1 MKCPECG
8 FEYLDG
14 DEECLACGV
23 HLASAAENKEKERIR
38 AVEANERK
46 ERYDIELKK
55 ELGLIP
61 ADDDDAVEP
70 GQGKTLQDVF
80 KKKPSC
86 PKCGAERHPEALE
99 CIRCGVI
106 FDKYKFGSN
115 GFKTERTSTPLKTE
129 ASPVVPP
136 PQWTDREDDKT
147 DEIDLARLDQLLT
160 ESNPETFDGI
170 DQPLEMESRLSTD
183 TSGPVIE
190 IPATMTMSNQT
201 RDVQGPDVQ
210 PDSLDNKKAAEK
222 TSNKVDGA
230 PRFKIR
236 TPQKSETTWEIYQRK
251 AKARIDSFATG
262 VKSMW
267 NSFESHCGGRVKALR
282 NVGIL
287 TFVLFL
293 IVSSPMIYSFS
304 IDVISGFQVK
314 AEQKRQKEVQLNFFS
329 HRDDIT
335 NRITKNITE
344 RQLDSAEKEIAA
356 LDIPALKNELRP
368 LKNYLSEIRISE
380 EADRIPES
388 NYDKKFEAYSQ
399 LVELNFQNET
409 YRSKREEYRLKFADN
424 EYIKAIGYYNKGK
437 KDPNLLD
444 KSIKTIKK
452 SVDLFPDSNKYKE
465 LKSTL
470 IKQKLL
476 FYEGNDK
483 IAMAVRD
490 DGMGKRL
497 FSDQRKLSVWL
508 VNKSQET
515 VYINVQ
521 YFTMVGKNGL
531 NYTYNDT
538 GSRLSGKIEPGQ
550 QTWGEL
556 YFRTSTSPAK
566 LTFNHLVC
574 GKISRDFP

>member
-61 ADDDDAVEP
+61 ADDDAVEP

-115 GFKTERTSTPLKTE
+115 GFKTERASTPLKTE
-129 ASPVVPP
+129 SSPVVPP

-160 ESNPETFDGI
+160 ESNPETFDGL
-170 DQPLEMESRLSTD
+170 DQPLEMESRLSKV
-183 TSGPVIE
+183 TSDPVVE
-190 IPATMTMSNQT
+190 IPATTTISNQT
-201 RDVQGPDVQ
+201 RDVQGPDVK
-210 PDSLDNKKAAEK
+210 PDSLDNKKLAEK
-222 TSNKVDGA
+222 NSNKVDGA

-236 TPQKSETTWEIYQRK
+236 NPQKSETTWEIYQRK
-251 AKARIDSFATG
+251 TKTRIDSFMTG
-262 VKSMW
+262 AKSMW
-267 NSFESHCGGRVKALR
+267 NSFESYCGGRVKALR

-287 TFVLFL
+287 IFVLFL

-304 IDVISGFQVK
+304 IDVINRFQVK
-314 AEQKRQKEVQLNFFS
+314 AEQKRQNEVQLNFFS

-380 EADRIPES
+380 EADRIPAS
-388 NYDKKFEAYSQ
+388 NYEKKFEAYSQ
-399 LVELNFQNET
+399 LVELNSQNET

>member
-8 FEYLDG
+8 FEYLPG

-23 HLASAAENKEKERIR
+23 HLASAADNKEKERIR
-38 AVEANERK
+38 AIEANERK

-61 ADDDDAVEP
+61 ADDDKVEP
-70 GQGKTLQDVF
+70 SKGQTLQEAF

-86 PKCGAERHPEALE
+86 PKCGAEKHPDASE

-106 FDKYKFGSN
+106 FDKYKYGSN
-115 GFKTERTSTPLKTE
+115 GSKTEKPSAPVKTE
-129 ASPVVPP
+129 PSPVVPP

-160 ESNPETFDGI
+160 ETEPQSI
-170 DQPLEMESRLSTD
+170 DEFEQPLEMESVSLAGTPGSVVD
-183 TSGPVIE
+183 
-190 IPATMTMSNQT
+190 IPESVAMPKQT
-201 RDVQGPDVQ
+201 KNVQE
-210 PDSLDNKKAAEK
+210 PDSQSVSLDDKKETEK
-222 TSNKVDGA
+222 ISKKENGTQ
-230 PRFKIR
+230 RFKIR
-236 TPQKSETTWEIYQRK
+236 TPQKSDTTWEIYQRK
-251 AKARIDSFATG
+251 TKTRISSFTTG
-262 VKSMW
+262 LKSLW
-267 NSFESHCGGRVKALR
+267 NSFETSCGGRKKALR

-287 TFVLFL
+287 AFVLIL
-293 IVSSPMIYSFS
+293 IACSPMIYSFS
-304 IDVISGFQVK
+304 KNVIKGFQVR
-314 AEQKRQKEVQLNFFS
+314 AEMARQKEVQLNFFS

-344 RQLDSAEKEIAA
+344 RQFQSAENEIAA

-380 EADRIPES
+380 EADRIPEN
-388 NYDKKFEAYSQ
+388 NYEKKFETYSK
-399 LVELNFQNET
+399 LVELNSQNDN
-409 YRSKREEYRLKFADN
+409 YRSKREEYRLKYADN
-424 EYIKAIGYYNKGK
+424 EYIKAMSYYNKGK
-437 KDPNLLD
+437 KDPSLLD
-444 KSIKTIKK
+444 KSLKTIEK
-452 SVDLFPDSNKYKE
+452 SVALYPGFNKYQS
-465 LKSTL
+465 LKTTL

-497 FSDQRKLSVWL
+497 FSDQRKLSVWVL
-508 VNKSQET
+508 NKSQET

-521 YFTMVGKNGL
+521 YFTMLGKNGL
-531 NYTYNDT
+531 KYTYNDT

-550 QTWGEL
+550 QTWGEI

-574 GKISRDFP
+574 GKISREFP

>member
-1 MKCPECG
+1 MKCPDCG
-8 FEYLDG
+8 FECLPG

-23 HLASAAENKEKERIR
+23 HLASAADNKEKERIR
-38 AVEANERK
+38 AIEANERK

-61 ADDDDAVEP
+61 ADDDKVEP
-70 GQGKTLQDVF
+70 SQGQTLQDVF

-86 PKCGAERHPEALE
+86 PKCGAEKHPDALE

-106 FDKYKFGSN
+106 FDKYKYGSN
-115 GFKTERTSTPLKTE
+115 GSKTEKPSALGKTV

-160 ESNPETFDGI
+160 ETTPPSI
-170 DQPLEMESRLSTD
+170 DELEQPLEMESGSLTDVPGTADSPETVATSTQ
-183 TSGPVIE
+183 I
-190 IPATMTMSNQT
+190 
-201 RDVQGPDVQ
+201 RDVKEPDVQ
-210 PDSLDNKKAAEK
+210 PVPPANKKETEK
-222 TSNKVDGA
+222 IPRKEDGA

-236 TPQKSETTWEIYQRK
+236 TPQKSDTTWEIYQRK
-251 AKARIDSFATG
+251 TKNRVDSLSTG
-262 VKSMW
+262 LKSMW
-267 NSFESHCGGRVKALR
+267 NSFETICGGRNKAVR

-287 TFVLFL
+287 TFVLIL
-293 IVSSPMIYSFS
+293 IACSPMIYSFS
-304 IDVISGFQVK
+304 KDVIKGFQER
-314 AEQKRQKEVQLNFFS
+314 AEVARQKDVQLNFFS

-335 NRITKNITE
+335 NRITKNITDK
-344 RQLDSAEKEIAA
+344 QFQSAENEIAA
-356 LDIPALKNELRP
+356 LDIPALKNELKP
-368 LKNYLSEIRISE
+368 LKNYLSEIRTFDGI
-380 EADRIPES
+380 DRIPE
-388 NYDKKFEAYSQ
+388 NEYEKKYEAYSK
-399 LVELNFQNET
+399 LVELNSQNDT
-409 YRSKREEYRLKFADN
+409 YRVKMEEYRLKYADN
-424 EYIKAIGYYNKGK
+424 EYIKAMGYYNKGK

-444 KSIKTIKK
+444 KSIKTIEK
-452 SVDLFPDSNKYKE
+452 SVSLFPGPNKYNSF
-465 LKSTL
+465 KSTL
-470 IKQKLL
+470 IKEKLL

-490 DGMGKRL
+490 DGMGRGL
-497 FSDQRKLSVWL
+497 FSDQRKLSVWI
-508 VNKSQET
+508 VNKSKET
-515 VYINVQ
+515 VFINVQ
-521 YFTMVGKNGL
+521 YFTMLGKNGL

-550 QTWGEL
+550 QTWGEI

>member
-8 FEYLDG
+8 FEYLPG

-23 HLASAAENKEKERIR
+23 HLASAADNKEKERIR
-38 AVEANERK
+38 AIEANERK

-61 ADDDDAVEP
+61 TEDAKIEP
-70 GQGKTLQDVF
+70 SQGKTLQEAF
-80 KKKPSC
+80 KKKPLC
-86 PKCGAERHPEALE
+86 PKCGADKHPDALE

-106 FDKYKFGSN
+106 FDKYKYGSN
-115 GFKTERTSTPLKTE
+115 GIKPEIPSTPVKTEP
-129 ASPVVPP
+129 SPVVPP

-160 ESNPETFDGI
+160 ETEPQSI
-170 DQPLEMESRLSTD
+170 DEIEQPLEMESVSLTD
-183 TSGPVIE
+183 TPGSVVDIHQSAVMPKQ
-190 IPATMTMSNQT
+190 TM
-201 RDVQGPDVQ
+201 DVQEPNSQSV
-210 PDSLDNKKAAEK
+210 SLDDKKGAEK
-222 TSNKVDGA
+222 ISKKGDGA

-236 TPQKSETTWEIYQRK
+236 TPQKSDTTWEIYQRK
-251 AKARIDSFATG
+251 TKIRVDSFVTG
-262 VKSMW
+262 LKSMW
-267 NSFESHCGGRVKALR
+267 NSFETSCGGRKKALR
-282 NVGIL
+282 NLGFL
-287 TFVLFL
+287 AFVLIL
-293 IVSSPMIYSFS
+293 IVCSPTIYSFS
-304 IDVISGFQVK
+304 KNVIKGFQVR
-314 AEQKRQKEVQLNFFS
+314 AELERQKEVQLNFFS

-344 RQLDSAEKEIAA
+344 RQLQSAENEIAA

-380 EADRIPES
+380 EADRIPEN
-388 NYDKKFEAYSQ
+388 NYEKKFETYSK
-399 LVELNFQNET
+399 LVELNSQNDT
-409 YRSKREEYRLKFADN
+409 YRSKREEYRLKYADN
-424 EYIKAIGYYNKGK
+424 EYIKAMSYYNKGK
-437 KDPNLLD
+437 KDPSLLD
-444 KSIKTIKK
+444 KSLKTIEK
-452 SVDLFPDSNKYKE
+452 SVALFPGFNKYQSLE
-465 LKSTL
+465 TTL

-497 FSDQRKLSVWL
+497 FSDQRKLSVWIL
-508 VNKSQET
+508 NKSKET

-521 YFTMVGKNGL
+521 YFTMLGKNGL
-531 NYTYNDT
+531 KYTYNDT

-550 QTWGEL
+550 QTWGEI